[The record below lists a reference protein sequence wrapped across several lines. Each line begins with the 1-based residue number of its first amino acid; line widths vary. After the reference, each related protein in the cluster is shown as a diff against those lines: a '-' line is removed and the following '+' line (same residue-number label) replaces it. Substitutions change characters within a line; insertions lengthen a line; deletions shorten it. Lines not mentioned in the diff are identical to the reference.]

1 MPQWGVGAAGFVAKP
16 YASILA
22 DIQSAQ
28 LATMNPAID
37 LSPSGPLGQQNGIM
51 ALTFAQLWQ
60 LAQTVYNGFN
70 RQAAEGAA
78 LDNLGALTGSPRDG
92 GTYTQVLVTLTF
104 TGAAI
109 GQTFIPGS
117 LIANVSGSP
126 SFTFQNFAAV
136 VGASSV
142 TGVVMQS
149 LAIGQTATVN
159 PATLTV
165 ITNPVTGWT
174 SITNPLAQSQLGA
187 NEEPDPDYASTQ
199 SQDLFDLG
207 TCTLPA
213 TIAALYALAAA
224 QTPPIAITVS
234 GFENTTRANTTTD
247 GITLIPNSYAI
258 IAYDPT
264 GWVSGAGE
272 QAIGNAIWDNK
283 PAGNAPIGSTSVVVQ
298 DTYLGPQ
305 TVYYTVPAPEPIY
318 LNITVVIRTGF
329 VFGSVAAGTGVCGA
343 IVDALVEAAVAPT
356 PAGGTPPNG
365 QLQPGSDVIGAQLE
379 AVVMGVA
386 GVYDVHVLQFGTS
399 YLSANTSPVLI
410 GVAHIATIASGNDG
424 SSHPYFTITQDTTP

>member
-78 LDNLGALTGSPRDG
+78 LDNLGALTGSPREG

-117 LIANVSGSP
+117 LIANVSGTP
-126 SFTFQNFAAV
+126 SFVFQNVAAV

-187 NEEPDPDYASTQ
+187 NEEPDPDYATTQ

-224 QTPPIAITVS
+224 QAPPIAITVS

-272 QAIGNAIWDNK
+272 QAIGNAIWDSK

-305 TVYYTVPAPEPIY
+305 TVYYTVPTPEPIY
-318 LNITVVIRTGF
+318 FQITVAIRTGF

-386 GVYDVHVLQFGTS
+386 GVYDVHVLEFGTT
-399 YLSANTSPVLI
+399 YLSTNTSPVII

-424 SSHPYFTITQDTTP
+424 SSHPYFTITQGTLP